1 VSEASIGHVGLPLRW
16 WDRDCKALHIP
27 CVAGTGLNDLV
38 LNEVGGIPMTIGFQ
52 WLDKHLQ
59 KRIEEHVQ
67 NRFVIDST
75 RILTNPPQSV
85 ANLMR
90 FRRPWFRDTRP

>member
-1 VSEASIGHVGLPLRW
+1 
-16 WDRDCKALHIP
+16 
-27 CVAGTGLNDLV
+27 
-38 LNEVGGIPMTIGFQ
+38 MTIGFQ

-67 NRFVIDST
+67 NRFVINST

-85 ANLMR
+85 ANLVR
-90 FRRPWFRDTRP
+90 FRSPWFRDTRP